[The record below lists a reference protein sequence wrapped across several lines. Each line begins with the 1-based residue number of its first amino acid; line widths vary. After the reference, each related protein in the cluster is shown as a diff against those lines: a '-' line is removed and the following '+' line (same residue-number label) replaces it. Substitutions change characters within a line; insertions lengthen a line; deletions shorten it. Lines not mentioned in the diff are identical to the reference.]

1 MKYKYEEVIEQIIH
15 WAMTE
20 KYKPNEKIPTE
31 SELMSLFNVSR
42 HTVRRAISDLECS
55 TICI

>member
-1 MKYKYEEVIEQIIH
+1 MKYKYEEVIEQIIN

-31 SELMSLFNVSR
+31 SELMALVEVKSPYSKKG
-42 HTVRRAISDLECS
+42 DK
-55 TICI
+55 